1 MEAERRQRGVAAYA
15 SQFGV
20 PEAEVERLFLERFGR
35 RFAEE
40 AFHVAG
46 DAWQDDSL
54 SLRDRSLIVLA
65 VLATQGGVESRLRP
79 HVRWAL
85 EHGATPAEID
95 ALACLVAAY
104 AGFPR
109 ASVALETIRDE
120 LRLAGVPPDPPGDE
134 PG

>member
-1 MEAERRQRGVAAYA
+1 VESERRQRGVAAYA

-95 ALACLVAAY
+95 ALACLVAVY

-109 ASVALETIRDE
+109 ASVALEAIRDE

-134 PG
+134 RE

>member
-1 MEAERRQRGVAAYA
+1 VEAERRQRGVAAYA

-20 PEAEVERLFLERFGR
+20 PEEEVERLFLERFGR

-40 AFHVAG
+40 VFHTAG

-85 EHGATPAEID
+85 EHGATPAELD

-109 ASVALETIRDE
+109 ASVALEAIRDE

>member
-109 ASVALETIRDE
+109 ASVALEAIRDE

-134 PG
+134 RK